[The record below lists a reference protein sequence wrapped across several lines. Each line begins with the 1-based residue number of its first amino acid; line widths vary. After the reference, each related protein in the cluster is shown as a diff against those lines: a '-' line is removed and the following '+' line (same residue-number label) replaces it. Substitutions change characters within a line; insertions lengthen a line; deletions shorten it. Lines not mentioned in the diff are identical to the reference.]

1 MSLGEVEKMEK
12 MEKIEPRR
20 HGDTENAR
28 SIAQPTRSVLD
39 VPGMNRPGRLR
50 DSSVASSVTPC
61 LRGLIFSVL
70 SVISIAATQPAD
82 QPIRVGIIGLD
93 TSHVIAFTQIL
104 NDPARPD
111 HIPGARVVAAFKGGS
126 PDVESSANR
135 IEKFTAELTGKW
147 KIELVDSIEKLVTRV
162 DAVLLESVDGR
173 PHLAQVRPVFAAR
186 KRVFIDKPLAG
197 SLRDAREIARLS
209 RESGTPFFTASSL
222 RFSDSLLAVK
232 NNPAAG
238 RVLGAFTWGPSPIEP
253 HHPDLFWYG
262 IHSVEALYA
271 LMGTGCETVTRTH
284 TNGADIVVGRWK
296 DGRTGTVR
304 GIREG
309 DQSYGAV
316 LFGEKSILTTAT
328 VPPPAQKRSSYHPLV
343 TRIVEFFKTGVPPV
357 SPEESVEVLA
367 FMEAADASKA
377 KGGAPVKLD

>member
-1 MSLGEVEKMEK
+1 MRVQKTSLC
-12 MEKIEPRR
+12 RR
-20 HGDTENAR
+20 ALLGCA
-28 SIAQPTRSVLD
+28 V
-39 VPGMNRPGRLR
+39 G
-50 DSSVASSVTPC
+50 
-61 LRGLIFSVL
+61 
-70 SVISIAATQPAD
+70 VISIAAVQPQEA
-82 QPIRVGIIGLD
+82 PIKVGIIGLD
-93 TSHVIAFTQIL
+93 TSHVVAFTQLL

-147 KIELVDSIEKLVTRV
+147 KIELVDSIEKLVARV

-222 RFSDSLLAVK
+222 RFNDSLLAVK
-232 NNPAAG
+232 NDTTAG
-238 RVLGAFTWGPSPIEP
+238 RVLGAFTWGPAPTEP

-271 LMGTGCETVTRTH
+271 LLGTGCETVSRTH
-284 TNGADIVVGRWK
+284 TDGADLVVGRWK
-296 DGRTGTVR
+296 DGRIGSVR
-304 GIREG
+304 GIRQG
-309 DQSYGAV
+309 NQTYGAV
-316 LFGEKSILTTAT
+316 LFGEKAILSTAT
-328 VPPPAQKRSSYHPLV
+328 VPPAAEKRSSYYPLL
-343 TRIVEFFKTGVPPV
+343 TRVVEFFKTGVSPV
-357 SPEESVEVLA
+357 PPEESVEVLA
-367 FMEAADASKA
+367 FMEAADVSKG
-377 KGGAPVKLD
+377 KGGAPVPLSSLK